1 MAGSTVK
8 QLSAVCLRQP
18 LQQRASF
25 YCQNIQRYFQL
36 IDSGSKFWVSS
47 NLLLKRIQNLL
58 SAGNM
63 LGGFGGILLGV
74 AFALRFHGYSLLCSI
89 LNQYFPVICS
99 FERAELT
106 RHFPQVTGLPC
117 RSRSTYASAKR
128 SFSWILKVESSES
141 AMVFPSAGDCS
152 GRST

>member
-89 LNQYFPVICS
+89 LNQDFPFTCAS
-99 FERAELT
+99 TQRQNRDRLSLSQRGPCAFT
-106 RHFPQVTGLPC
+106 KKPQ
-117 RSRSTYASAKR
+117 R
-128 SFSWILKVESSES
+128 
-141 AMVFPSAGDCS
+141 
-152 GRST
+152 